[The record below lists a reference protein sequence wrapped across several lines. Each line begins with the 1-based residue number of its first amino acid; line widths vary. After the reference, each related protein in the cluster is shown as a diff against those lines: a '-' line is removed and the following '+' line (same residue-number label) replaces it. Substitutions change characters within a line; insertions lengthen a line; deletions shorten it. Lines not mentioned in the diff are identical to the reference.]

1 MFVQELIENQAASII
16 SSSLAFNGIP
26 IAGNGVTGW
35 QISTGISN
43 TIITFPSIRVVAGNY
58 EPKYPEANA
67 GYGDCALEIWSMA
80 IKPNNQGIG
89 ITAQTFESVSDMVFS
104 PFLAN
109 NIVSTM
115 TYNNLQVLLV
125 KEHGLEV
132 ASMDDGWIATQKLL
146 ITCQRSS

>member
-16 SSSLAFNGIP
+16 SSSLSS
-26 IAGNGVTGW
+26 NGVSGW

-58 EPKYPEANA
+58 EPKYPEENA
-67 GYGDCALEIWSMA
+67 GFGDCALEIWTMA

-89 ITAQTFESVSDMVFS
+89 ITPQAFNSVSDYVFN

-115 TYNNLQVLLV
+115 SYNNLQVLFV
-125 KEHGLEV
+125 KENGLEV

-146 ITCQRSS
+146 ITCQRTS